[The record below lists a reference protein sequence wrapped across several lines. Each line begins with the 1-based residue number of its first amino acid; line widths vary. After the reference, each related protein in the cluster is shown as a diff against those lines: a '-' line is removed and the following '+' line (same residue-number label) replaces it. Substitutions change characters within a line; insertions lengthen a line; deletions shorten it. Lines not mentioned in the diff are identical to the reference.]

1 MKFNLLKLMVSIGVS
16 VFIAYGFYSLYD
28 GEGRLLLGVGSLLF
42 LLSTTALSLAA
53 SFQQTRTT
61 TMARTTAAVFF
72 MIAFIINLLFSLIG
86 FSAEL
91 YVVTNGIAYLI
102 FIWLIY
108 SISKAK
114 Q

>member
-1 MKFNLLKLMVSIGVS
+1 MKFNLLKFLVSIGVS
-16 VFIAYGFYSLYD
+16 VLIAYGFYSLYD
-28 GEGRLLLGVGSLLF
+28 GEGKLLLGVGSLLF
-42 LLSTTALSLAA
+42 LSSTLTLSLAA
-53 SFQQTRTT
+53 SFKQARTT
-61 TMARTTAAVFF
+61 TMARTTSAFFF
-72 MIAFIINLLFSLIG
+72 MLAFIINLLFALIG

-91 YVVTNGIAYLI
+91 YVIANGIGYLF